1 MYVYC
6 VSLCSG
12 QQHSYTVYC
21 HLILTILIAQQL
33 SIYYVENTMTTQC
46 E

>member
-12 QQHSYTVYC
+12 QHSYTVYC
-21 HLILTILIAQQL
+21 RLILTSSIAQLLIQVRYL
-33 SIYYVENTMTTQC
+33 CYVTDLYK
-46 E
+46 